1 MHVNV
6 ETVYRYIHMFTQKRK
21 CKYII
26 SYLITYN
33 IEHTSPP
40 TSPPLRQKAQIF
52 SDVRQTSKDVKHQ
65 STPLYILK
73 LPLFSPMPPHLPPQ
87 KKTSRCQGTTANKI
101 DQGVVLWPNV
111 NRNMNWISPQ
121 MSLLFPKVPFFWW
134 DR

>member
-6 ETVYRYIHMFTQKRK
+6 DTVYRYIHTFTQKRK

-26 SYLITYN
+26 SFFITYN

-40 TSPPLRQKAQIF
+40 PLRQKPHIF

-73 LPLFSPMPPHLPPQ
+73 LPPPHLPPQ
-87 KKTSRCQGTTANKI
+87 KKQSRCQGTTANKI

-121 MSLLFPKVPFFWW
+121 MSLLFPKVPFFLVVVSST
-134 DR
+134 